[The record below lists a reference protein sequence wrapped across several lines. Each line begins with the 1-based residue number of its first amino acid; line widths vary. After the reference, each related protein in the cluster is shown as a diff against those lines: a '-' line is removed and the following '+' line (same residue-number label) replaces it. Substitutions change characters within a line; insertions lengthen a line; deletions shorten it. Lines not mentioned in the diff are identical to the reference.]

1 MIFYISGSAWDH
13 TVAAKKYEKD
23 RRIRFNALL
32 DRLAS
37 VLPDCPPGNPDNK
50 WTKAQ
55 VELSM
60 DQVRNLNLITL
71 F

>member
-1 MIFYISGSAWDH
+1 M
-13 TVAAKKYEKD
+13 AAKKYEKD

-37 VLPDCPPGNPDNK
+37 VLPDCPVGNPDNK

-55 VELSM
+55 VIIILNIKA
-60 DQVRNLNLITL
+60 VRIPLYYYHNI
-71 F
+71 

>member
-1 MIFYISGSAWDH
+1 M
-13 TVAAKKYEKD
+13 AAKKYEKD

-37 VLPDCPPGNPDNK
+37 VLPGCPVGNPDNK

-55 VELSM
+55 VNDEKINGISV
-60 DQVRNLNLITL
+60 QLIQNKI
-71 F
+71 FAIV

>member
-1 MIFYISGSAWDH
+1 M
-13 TVAAKKYEKD
+13 AAKKYEKD

-37 VLPDCPPGNPDNK
+37 VLPGCPVGNPDNK

-55 VELSM
+55 VNDEKINGISV
-60 DQVRNLNLITL
+60 QLIQNIKIKYL
-71 F
+71 L

>member
-1 MIFYISGSAWDH
+1 M
-13 TVAAKKYEKD
+13 AAKKYEKD

-37 VLPDCPPGNPDNK
+37 VLPGCPVGNPDNK

-55 VELSM
+55 VNDEKINGISV
-60 DQVRNLNLITL
+60 QLIQNIKIGKI
-71 F
+71 FAII

>member
-1 MIFYISGSAWDH
+1 M
-13 TVAAKKYEKD
+13 AAKKYEKD

-37 VLPDCPPGNPDNK
+37 VLPDCPVGNPDNK

-55 VELSM
+55 VIIIYTVLNIIAVLLSYH
-60 DQVRNLNLITL
+60 NI
-71 F
+71 